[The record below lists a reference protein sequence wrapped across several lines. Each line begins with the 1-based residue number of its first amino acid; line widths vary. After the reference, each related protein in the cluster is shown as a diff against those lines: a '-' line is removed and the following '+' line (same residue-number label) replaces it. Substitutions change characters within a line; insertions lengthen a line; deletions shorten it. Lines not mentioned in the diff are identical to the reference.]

1 MKKRK
6 IGIFLI
12 IVICSLG
19 SVSCRK
25 EEDTII
31 SLQEFPKRYERA
43 TDSIDINTE
52 IVIDESADEILYDNK
67 ALRIDIREDQLV
79 EDLMSENTQQNEVFK
94 IDKWTY
100 GDNKGQTLSI
110 NDDSIAFISGS
121 DNYKVIQKNL
131 QEQSINNPD
140 PIKKTQKDENT
151 EAAQE
156 RIELENQLSSW
167 GLEDFKLYE
176 ELNLNKS
183 DVIGSVWCGYE
194 RYQGLFVFSNKYY
207 NDLSGESAPLQIIKS
222 EDIIE
227 KMQLLY
233 GYEFIK
239 GKEKMQL
246 KTFDEIADSLE
257 KEYSMV
263 ISDNQHEAVKAELAF
278 LVNDVH
284 DKEELDMEPV
294 WIITI
299 HEYQKDNKA
308 DFREYQEIY
317 SAITARNVG

>member
-25 EEDTII
+25 EDTIV

-151 EAAQE
+151 EASQE

-183 DVIGSVWCGYE
+183 DVIDNFLPPLSIY
-194 RYQGLFVFSNKYY
+194 FSFIYY
-207 NDLSGESAPLQIIKS
+207 SNISY
-222 EDIIE
+222 
-227 KMQLLY
+227 LY
-233 GYEFIK
+233 G
-239 GKEKMQL
+239 
-246 KTFDEIADSLE
+246 SL
-257 KEYSMV
+257 
-263 ISDNQHEAVKAELAF
+263 
-278 LVNDVH
+278 
-284 DKEELDMEPV
+284 
-294 WIITI
+294 
-299 HEYQKDNKA
+299 
-308 DFREYQEIY
+308 IY
-317 SAITARNVG
+317 LICQGIFFYAIYLM